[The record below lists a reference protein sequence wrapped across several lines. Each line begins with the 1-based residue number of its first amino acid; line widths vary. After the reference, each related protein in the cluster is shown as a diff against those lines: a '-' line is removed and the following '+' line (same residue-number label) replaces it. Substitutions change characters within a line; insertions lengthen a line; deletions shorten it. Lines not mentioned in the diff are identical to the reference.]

1 MAPSTD
7 LRKLDAEAA
16 VVVDGWTEVR
26 EERGDVR
33 GKPRTGL
40 RRPVIAYSTDLRRSL
55 QLARRA
61 LRGHGAVGNKAELIV
76 TVTPEEIIVESLN
89 PKMGSVDGWEEW
101 RAERTDALPELLT
114 RAALH
119 VARMDKK

>member
-16 VVVDGWTEVR
+16 VAVDGWTEVR
-26 EERGDVR
+26 EEHGDVR
-33 GKPRTGL
+33 GKPRVGL
-40 RRPVIAYSTDLRRSL
+40 RRPVVAYSTDLRRAL

-61 LRGHGAVGNKAELIV
+61 LRGHGAVGNVAELHISV
-76 TVTPEEIIVESLN
+76 TSDEVSVDALN
-89 PKMGSVDGWEEW
+89 PSGGRHVWFNG
-101 RAERTDALPELLT
+101 RAERTDSLPELLT

-119 VARMDKK
+119 VARRDKK

>member
-1 MAPSTD
+1 MAPNAD
-7 LRKLDAEAA
+7 LRKLNAEAA
-16 VVVDGWTEVR
+16 VSVDGWTEVR

-61 LRGHGAVGNKAELIV
+61 VRSHGQKGKENGAYLNLNVTADYVAVEAFNPRSGLASQWFEA
-76 TVTPEEIIVESLN
+76 TVS
-89 PKMGSVDGWEEW
+89 
-101 RAERTDALPELLT
+101 RTDEVPELLT

-119 VARMDKK
+119 LAKR